1 MRTPAIAADSM
12 PMLMAEAKKRQRL
25 SPGRPP
31 GRPTDE
37 SSKGMTESTYLFPK
51 GPAREIAA
59 KRKPEEGE
67 LNA

>member
-12 PMLMAEAKKRQRL
+12 PMLQAEAKKRKAT
-25 SPGRPP
+25 SGPGIYGGKPHM
-31 GRPTDE
+31 E
-37 SSKGMTESTYLFPK
+37 KSTEAVPK